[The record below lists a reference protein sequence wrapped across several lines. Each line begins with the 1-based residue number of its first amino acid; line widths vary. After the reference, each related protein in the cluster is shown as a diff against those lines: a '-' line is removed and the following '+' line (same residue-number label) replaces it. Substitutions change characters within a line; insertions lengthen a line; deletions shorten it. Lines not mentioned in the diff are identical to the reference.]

1 MEKKK
6 PKKARKKKAETV
18 LIPPEVL
25 KDMSYR
31 EQEGEIHIMQQTRGW
46 QILKLYRDEKI
57 NAARETL
64 ESIPDDKDFRW
75 TQGFLYGFKSDE
87 EIIQIIEAN
96 AENERVLERQQ
107 RERD

>member
-1 MEKKK
+1 M
-6 PKKARKKKAETV
+6 AKKKAKKKVETV

-46 QILKLYRDEKI
+46 QILQAYREEKI
-57 NAARETL
+57 EAARNTL
-64 ESIPDDKDFRW
+64 ESIPEDKDFRW

-87 EIIQIIEAN
+87 EIIQIIGAN
-96 AENERVLERQQ
+96 AENERVLERSQKEQ
-107 RERD
+107 G